1 MKIKGKDMWIKFPQ
15 SVVILLLLTILSG
28 CQSNKSLVGEYF
40 DLDTDLKIDF
50 IVDSDINQDELGIA
64 SPLFIRMY
72 ELKSDKMMKKAD
84 FIDIYEKDKETLGAD
99 MIGEMHKLKRFTPG
113 QNRTENFVLEKNTQ
127 YVALYAEFFDFKES
141 KFKLIFPVVA
151 NNVFRNSIKIRISG
165 NQLLYEIPADDPN
178 YKPEN

>member
-1 MKIKGKDMWIKFPQ
+1 METKGMNMWSKSPHTI
-15 SVVILLLLTILSG
+15 VLLLLLITISA
-28 CQSNKSLVGEYF
+28 CQTNKSLVGEYF

-72 ELKSDKMMKKAD
+72 ELKSEKMMKKAD

-99 MIGEMHKLKRFTPG
+99 MIGEVHKLKRFTPG
-113 QNRTENFVLEKNTQ
+113 QNRTEQFVLQKKTQ

-141 KFKLIFPVVA
+141 KFKLIFPVVS

-165 NQLLYEIPADDPN
+165 NQLLFNSLADDPN
-178 YKPEN
+178 VE

>member
-1 MKIKGKDMWIKFPQ
+1 MWSKSPRKI
-15 SVVILLLLTILSG
+15 VLLLLLVTISA
-28 CQSNKSLVGEYF
+28 CQTNKSLVGEYF

-72 ELKSDKMMKKAD
+72 ELKSEKMMKKAD

-99 MIGEMHKLKRFTPG
+99 MIGEVHKLKRFTPG
-113 QNRTENFVLEKNTQ
+113 QNRTEQFVLQKKTQ

-141 KFKLIFPVVA
+141 KFKLIFPVVS

-165 NQLLYEIPADDPN
+165 NQLLFNSSADDPN
-178 YKPEN
+178 VE

>member
-1 MKIKGKDMWIKFPQ
+1 MKINGKNMWSKFPQ
-15 SVVILLLLTILSG
+15 AICVFLLLLSISA
-28 CQSNKSLVGEYF
+28 CQSNKSVVGEYF
-40 DLDTDLKIDF
+40 DLDTDLKIEF

-99 MIGEMHKLKRFTPG
+99 LVGEVHKLKRFTPG

-141 KFKLIFPVVA
+141 SFKLIFPVVA
-151 NNVFRNSIKIRISG
+151 NNVFRNSIKIRVSG
-165 NQLLYEIPADDPN
+165 NQLLFNSPADDPQH
-178 YKPEN
+178 KPAN

>member
-1 MKIKGKDMWIKFPQ
+1 MKTKGMNMWSKSPRKI
-15 SVVILLLLTILSG
+15 VLLLLLVTISA
-28 CQSNKSLVGEYF
+28 CQTNKSLVGEYF

-72 ELKSDKMMKKAD
+72 ELKSEKMMKKAD

-99 MIGEMHKLKRFTPG
+99 MIGEVHKLKRFTPG
-113 QNRTENFVLEKNTQ
+113 QNRTEQFVLQKKTQ

-141 KFKLIFPVVA
+141 KFKLIFPVVS

-165 NQLLYEIPADDPN
+165 NQLLFNSSADDPN
-178 YKPEN
+178 VE

>member
-1 MKIKGKDMWIKFPQ
+1 MKTKGMNMWSKSPRTI
-15 SVVILLLLTILSG
+15 VLLLLLVTISA
-28 CQSNKSLVGEYF
+28 CQTNKSLVGEYF

-72 ELKSDKMMKKAD
+72 ELKSEKMMKKAD

-99 MIGEMHKLKRFTPG
+99 MIGEVHKLKRFTPG
-113 QNRTENFVLEKNTQ
+113 QNRTEQFVLQKKTQ

-141 KFKLIFPVVA
+141 KFKLIFPVVS

-165 NQLLYEIPADDPN
+165 NQLLFNSSADDPN
-178 YKPEN
+178 VE